1 MNDFIQ
7 IQEVCRTPT
16 FLDFDSGTFYARARY
31 LAFRLRCTDRPADL
45 ADVAASRLPF
55 TCCDYPISRPSLV
68 DADFRSA
75 SKFLAVLSQR
85 QHDPKRL
92 VCREIGNGLPE
103 YLERFVEPRS
113 GGRVPDQ
120 ILLGTT
126 SLRRP
131 RKNKE
136 TSTTTKVFSIAS
148 SK

>member
-1 MNDFIQ
+1 MISSRYKKSAEPPRFSISTAVLSTQGRSTWRSGFDALIDQQ
-7 IQEVCRTPT
+7 IQPT
-16 FLDFDSGTFYARARY
+16 
-31 LAFRLRCTDRPADL
+31 
-45 ADVAASRLPF
+45 LPRQDCL
-55 TCCDYPISRPSLV
+55 TCCDYPIFRPSLV